1 MIDLTAES
9 FHAVA
14 QKVRCFAC
22 ILYRG
27 SWGDAEAAIAGLEE
41 KLEDPAPVWTRL
53 DLDAAPEV
61 AASFGLTEARDS
73 RLLLMKERIVLHLE
87 PLVKHDLQETAGL
100 LTRAMAVDMEAARRT
115 IAQARS
121 AQSHLF
127 ARRVCP
133 TAHRGKD

>member
-9 FHAVA
+9 FHPVA
-14 QKVRCFAC
+14 QKVRCFVC

-27 SWGDAEAAIAGLEE
+27 AWGDAEQAIAALEE
-41 KLEDPAPVWTRL
+41 RQAGPEPVWTRL

-61 AASFGLTEARDS
+61 AASFGLADAAEPH
-73 RLLLMKERIVLHLE
+73 LLLMKERVVLYRE
-87 PLVKHDLQETAGL
+87 PLARQDPEVTAAL
-100 LTRAMAVDMEAARRT
+100 LARAAAVDMEAARRS
-115 IAQARS
+115 IAQTRS